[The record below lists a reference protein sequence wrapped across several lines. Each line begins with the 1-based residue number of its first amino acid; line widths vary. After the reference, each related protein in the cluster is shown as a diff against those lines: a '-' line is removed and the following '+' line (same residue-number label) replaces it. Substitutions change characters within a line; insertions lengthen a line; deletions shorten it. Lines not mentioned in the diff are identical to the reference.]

1 MPMDERFRAF
11 QNHQQDVHVR
21 ATDPAT
27 DAAPRGR
34 MSGRGLAIAIGAVAV
49 VLVAVIAALLR

>member
-1 MPMDERFRAF
+1 MPMDERFRGL

-27 DAAPRGR
+27 DGAPRRR
-34 MSGRGLAIAIGAVAV
+34 MSGRGLAIAMGVLAV
-49 VLVAVIAALLR
+49 VLVVVIVALLR

>member
-1 MPMDERFRAF
+1 MDERFRGF

-27 DAAPRGR
+27 DGAPRGR
-34 MSGRGLAIAIGAVAV
+34 MSGRGLTIAIGVVAV
-49 VLVAVIAALLR
+49 GLLVLIFALAR

>member
-27 DAAPRGR
+27 DGAPRGR
-34 MSGRGLAIAIGAVAV
+34 MSGRGLAIAMGAVAV
-49 VLVAVIAALLR
+49 VLVVVIVALLR

>member
-11 QNHQQDVHVR
+11 QNRQQDVHVR
-21 ATDPAT
+21 ATNPAT
-27 DAAPRGR
+27 DGAPRGR

-49 VLVAVIAALLR
+49 VLLVVVVALLR